1 MARND
6 FDRDEVEVGGTGITD
21 EEDDAEEDA
30 VGEFVRVSSW
40 LGGAVLDFAGRN
52 RVVMFESSTSRSDYK
67 GAALAVLEMWSMA
80 SVTRALV
87 VTEQSSFILPAS
99 AMYPKPTAAFAV
111 RKGGAEAHDRA
122 ETDDEAGGE
131 ARATTDRAHMPAAA
145 RSVQRHGTLFQCYLL
160 ASHGEPSCDTPAGRY
175 GCS

>member
-1 MARND
+1 VARNG
-6 FDRDEVEVGGTGITD
+6 FDRDEVEVEGTGVTGDDD
-21 EEDDAEEDA
+21 EEEA
-30 VGEFVRVSSW
+30 VGEFVRASAW
-40 LGGAVLDFAGRN
+40 LGGAVLDFAGRD

-67 GAALAVLEMWSMA
+67 GAALAVLEMWAMA

-111 RKGGAEAHDRA
+111 RKGSAEAYDKA
-122 ETDDEAGGE
+122 EADDA
-131 ARATTDRAHMPAAA
+131 ARATTDRAHTHMPTAA
-145 RSVQRHGTLFQCYLL
+145 RSVERHGTLFQCYLL